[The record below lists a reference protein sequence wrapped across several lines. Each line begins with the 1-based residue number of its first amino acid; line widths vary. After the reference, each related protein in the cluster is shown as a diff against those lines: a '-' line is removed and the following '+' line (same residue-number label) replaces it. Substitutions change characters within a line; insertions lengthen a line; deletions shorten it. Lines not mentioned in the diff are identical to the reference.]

1 MATEAQSVS
10 QSGGKPPKR
19 QLRNFLLDKR
29 FQLKYTGMVVL
40 VTVVTAVA
48 VTTGVGY
55 WLGKQAY
62 EYSQGMSEMLVMQG
76 GAGMAVDDELQQ
88 LFEDE
93 ARERDEQVKSQ
104 IIEGIVTMVLVISL
118 VLTLALGVTGIIV
131 THKVVGPAYKLKLL
145 LGKIE
150 EGNFN
155 VRGGFRKGDEL
166 QDVGEAFKR
175 MVLSLRERREEELA
189 QLDEAIE
196 AAKKNDADEAV
207 IAKLDALRDRL
218 EATLRS

>member
-1 MATEAQSVS
+1 MATDAQSIPK
-10 QSGGKPPKR
+10 SGGKQPKR
-19 QLRNFLLDKR
+19 RLRNFLLDRR

-48 VTTGVGY
+48 VTTGVGG
-55 WLGKQAY
+55 WLGNEAY
-62 EYSQGMSEMLVMQG
+62 KYSQGMSEMLLMQRG
-76 GAGMAVDDELQQ
+76 GGMAVDDELQQ

-93 ARERDEQVKSQ
+93 AHEQDEQVKSQ
-104 IIEGIVTMVLVISL
+104 IINGIVLMVVVISV
-118 VLTLALGVTGIIV
+118 VLTLALGVTGIVV

-175 MVLSLRERREEELA
+175 MVASLRERREEELT
-189 QLDEAIE
+189 QLEEAIE
-196 AAKKNDADEAV
+196 EAKSAGADEAV
-207 IAKLDALRDRL
+207 LEKLDALKERL
-218 EATLRS
+218 EATLRG